1 MLKEL
6 NKLWFGARR
15 QAAAWKRWQRKLPH
29 NRVRRPRIR
38 DDRGRVIGY
47 GPPTPL
53 PEPQFHPAFCR
64 RVALPSGAT
73 ELLVDDAGIEAAYRL
88 ARHPKATKED
98 VAKFPLAED
107 EIRRLYQAH
116 CAS

>member
-1 MLKEL
+1 
-6 NKLWFGARR
+6 
-15 QAAAWKRWQRKLPH
+15 
-29 NRVRRPRIR
+29 
-38 DDRGRVIGY
+38 
-47 GPPTPL
+47 
-53 PEPQFHPAFCR
+53 
-64 RVALPSGAT
+64 VALPSGAT